1 MYTVCDVGDK
11 ETSSKG
17 VHGHL
22 LEKVL
27 GVESEA
33 RLDGSIVGTAGS
45 FNIFPLPQL
54 LSLEIVVLDG
64 GKVSIPQLCNGRGH
78 DGEINA
84 SILVD
89 GRVWSTGP

>member
-22 LEKVL
+22 LEEVL

-33 RLDGSIVGTAGS
+33 RLNGCIVGLVGVSNALS
-45 FNIFPLPQL
+45 LPQL
-54 LSLEIVVLDG
+54 ISLEIVVLDG
-64 GKVSIPQLCNGRGH
+64 GKVPIPQFCNGRGH

-84 SILVD
+84 GILVD
-89 GRVWSTGP
+89 GRVWSFGT